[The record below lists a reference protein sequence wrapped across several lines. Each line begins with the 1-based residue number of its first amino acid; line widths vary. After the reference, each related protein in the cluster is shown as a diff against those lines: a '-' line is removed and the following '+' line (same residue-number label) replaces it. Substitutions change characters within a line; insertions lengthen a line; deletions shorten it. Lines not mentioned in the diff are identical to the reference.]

1 MTAKPTG
8 VWLREGNLVYRLA
21 DTPHGIS
28 NCDEIT
34 VGQAGGSRI
43 TAARAKRADDI
54 VTALQAVERAKA
66 WQPSHD
72 GIRDA
77 RAAEPPDGEW
87 RGFAAECAQQYG
99 AEYLDDDAKLVVIT
113 EENLVNM
120 MAALGYPTRRSAPQV
135 GRPCPAPTHRP
146 QLVSP
151 DEGTIVEAME
161 FSCSQRPS
169 VDDDSYVLG
178 ILKIFLDAAH
188 PPSAERSCCN
198 DECGW
203 QGAESEAVHPKH
215 DSAALLCPQC
225 HETTEQAPQGET
237 NVRLGTDS
245 NPPAPGQQRGMAG
258 SVALGQSVGRRPD
271 PEAGHPSAQ
280 GDELLTVAARNI
292 RSFLRSAAFKC
303 EIDRQAA
310 LNCVEVLCDRAVATP
325 PRVERFALIG
335 DPGAECVRNG
345 HGYWELHRDGKLV
358 CPLSPTTRQ
367 FVESA
372 LAARSRA

>member
-21 DTPHGIS
+21 DTPHGIG

-54 VTALQAVERAKA
+54 VRALQAVERAKA
-66 WQPSHD
+66 WQPPHD
-72 GIRDA
+72 GVRDA
-77 RAAEPPDGEW
+77 LAAAPPDGEW

-99 AEYLDDDAKLVVIT
+99 TEYLDDDDAKLVVIT

-135 GRPCPAPTHRP
+135 GRHCPR
-146 QLVSP
+146 
-151 DEGTIVEAME
+151 
-161 FSCSQRPS
+161 
-169 VDDDSYVLG
+169 
-178 ILKIFLDAAH
+178 
-188 PPSAERSCCN
+188 
-198 DECGW
+198 
-203 QGAESEAVHPKH
+203 
-215 DSAALLCPQC
+215 C

-280 GDELLTVAARNI
+280 GDELLTVAGRNI

-303 EIDRQAA
+303 ELDRQAA
-310 LNCVEVLCDRAVATP
+310 LNCVEVLCDRAIATP

-358 CPLSPTTRQ
+358 CPLSPQSRQ
-367 FVESA
+367 FIESA
-372 LAARSRA
+372 LAAGSRA